1 LDKQNSQNP
10 VKKFISVF
18 QYSGVALEIVWSTSA
33 KLTIAMALTT
43 LFAGVLP
50 AAIASVGGLF
60 VDVVSNAFQDDG
72 SNTAQLRSD
81 ALYYVFLEAGLVV
94 LMTGAQR
101 INTVCQ
107 SILRVLLGNKINVM
121 ILEKALTLELAHFE
135 DAEYYDKLV
144 RARREAS
151 SRPLSLVIKTFDL
164 FRDIIALITI
174 GIWLFQFSP
183 YAVLLLAVAGVP
195 AFIAEA
201 KFSGEAFRIHRRRSA
216 ERRMQIYLEMVL
228 TREDGVKEVKL
239 LQLGKMFLQR
249 YVDIF
254 LNIYK
259 EDRSLVLR
267 RGIWGY
273 ILGLIASAAFYFAYG
288 WVGFAAIAGAITIG
302 QMTMYIAQFR
312 LGQNSVTNSLT
323 SINGMYE
330 DNLYLSN
337 LTEFLS
343 HKVPEQTGEGIAG
356 PNPDDGIRFENVSFS
371 YPGAQTPA
379 LKNINLHI
387 TPGESL
393 AIVGENGSGK
403 TTLIKLLTRL
413 YTPTEGRILVD
424 GLDLQEWDTNAIREK
439 IGVIFQDFARY
450 QLIVGENIGIGDVDN
465 IEDGNQIEEAA
476 RKGMADEF
484 VRDLPLDYQTQL
496 GTWFKDGK
504 ELSGGQWQKIALSRA
519 FMRSKADILILDEPT
534 AAIDARAEAEIF
546 EHFNDLTDNR
556 ISIIISL
563 GTWFKDGKELSGGQ
577 WQKIALSRAFMR
589 SKADILILD
598 EPTAAID
605 ARAEAEIFEHFNDL
619 TDNRISIIISHR
631 FSTVR
636 RADHIIVLEKAEVLE
651 QGSHQQ
657 LLEMDGQY
665 ATLFNLQAKGYQ

>member
-1 LDKQNSQNP
+1 MEKQDPQNP
-10 VKKFISVF
+10 IKKFLSVF
-18 QYSGVALEIVWSTSA
+18 QYSGVALKIVWSTSA

-43 LFAGVLP
+43 LVSGFLP
-50 AAIASVGGLF
+50 ALIASVGGLF

-72 SNTAQLRSD
+72 SNAEQLRSD

-101 INTVCQ
+101 ISTVCQ

-164 FRDIIALITI
+164 FRDVIALTTI

-183 YAVLLLAVAGVP
+183 YAVLLLGLAGVP
-195 AFIAEA
+195 AFLAEA

-239 LQLGKMFLQR
+239 LQLGRLFLER

-254 LNIYK
+254 RNIYK

-267 RGIWGY
+267 RGFWGY
-273 ILGLIASAAFYFAYG
+273 ILGLFASAAFYFAYG

-337 LTEFLS
+337 LTEFLE
-343 HKVPEQTGEGIAG
+343 HKVPEHTGDKTQG
-356 PNPDDGIRFENVSFS
+356 PDPADGIRFENVSFS

-379 LKNINLHI
+379 LNCVNLHI
-387 TPGESL
+387 IPGESL

-413 YTPTEGRILVD
+413 YAPTEGRILVD
-424 GLDLQEWDTNAIREK
+424 GLDLQEWDLDTIREK
-439 IGVIFQDFARY
+439 VGVIFQDFARY
-450 QLIVGENIGIGDVDN
+450 QLIVGENIGIGDVDS
-465 IEDGNQIEEAA
+465 ISEDDQISEAA
-476 RKGMADEF
+476 RKGMAEAF
-484 VRDLPLDYQTQL
+484 VKDLPHKYQTQL
-496 GTWFKDGK
+496 GTWFKDGQ

-546 EHFNDLTDNR
+546 AHF
-556 ISIIISL
+556 
-563 GTWFKDGKELSGGQ
+563 G
-577 WQKIALSRAFMR
+577 
-589 SKADILILD
+589 
-598 EPTAAID
+598 
-605 ARAEAEIFEHFNDL
+605 DL

-636 RADHIIVLEKAEVLE
+636 MANHIIVLEKAEIME

-657 LLEMDGQY
+657 LLDLDGQY

>member
-1 LDKQNSQNP
+1 M
-10 VKKFISVF
+10 F
-18 QYSGVALEIVWSTSA
+18 QYSRLAIEIVWSTSA
-33 KLTIAMALTT
+33 ALTLVMAFTT
-43 LFAGVLP
+43 LVSGVLP
-50 AAIASVGGLF
+50 AAIASVGGFF
-60 VDVVSNAFQDDG
+60 VDAVASAIQETGELQEQARADVLF
-72 SNTAQLRSD
+72 
-81 ALYYVFLEAGLVV
+81 YVLLEAGLVV
-94 LMTGAQR
+94 IMTGAQKL
-101 INTVCQ
+101 NTVCQ

-183 YAVLLLAVAGVP
+183 YAVLLLGLAGIP
-195 AFIAEA
+195 AFVAEA

-239 LQLGKMFLQR
+239 LRLGKLFLQR
-249 YVDIF
+249 YIDIF
-254 LNIYK
+254 RNIYK
-259 EDRSLVLR
+259 EDRNLVLR
-267 RGIWGY
+267 RGFWGY
-273 ILGLIASAAFYFAYG
+273 VLGLLASAAFYFAYG

-312 LGQNSVTNSLT
+312 LGQNAVTNSLT
-323 SINGMYE
+323 SVNGMYE

-337 LTEFLS
+337 LSEYLE
-343 HKVPEQTGEGIAG
+343 HKVPEQTGSQTAG
-356 PNPDDGIRFENVSFS
+356 PQPDDGIRFENVSFF
-371 YPGAQTPA
+371 YPGSKTPA
-379 LKNINLHI
+379 LHQVNLHI
-387 TPGESL
+387 RPGESL

-413 YTPTEGRILVD
+413 YTPSEGRILLE
-424 GLDLQEWDTNAIREK
+424 GLDLREWDIQTLRNK

-450 QLIVGENIGIGDVDN
+450 QLLVGENIGIGDV
-465 IEDGNQIEEAA
+465 EDLKEVDRVEEAA

-484 VRDLPLDYQTQL
+484 VRDLPEAYETQL

-519 FMRSKADILILDEPT
+519 FMRNKADILILDEPT

-546 EHFNDLTDNR
+546 SHFRDLTAN
-556 ISIIISL
+556 
-563 GTWFKDGKELSGGQ
+563 K
-577 WQKIALSRAFMR
+577 
-589 SKADILILD
+589 
-598 EPTAAID
+598 
-605 ARAEAEIFEHFNDL
+605 
-619 TDNRISIIISHR
+619 ISIIISHR

-636 RADHIIVLEKAEVLE
+636 MADHIIVLEKAEIQE
-651 QGSHQQ
+651 EGSHQE
-657 LLEMDGQY
+657 LLDNEGQY
-665 ATLFNLQAKGYQ
+665 ATLFRLQAQGYL

>member
-1 LDKQNSQNP
+1 MSTPEEPNS
-10 VKKFISVF
+10 VSKFLSVF
-18 QYSGVALEIVWSTSA
+18 QYSKVAIEIVWSTSA
-33 KLTIAMALTT
+33 SLTLLMASATIVS
-43 LFAGVLP
+43 GVLP
-50 AAIASVGGLF
+50 GLIASVGGLF
-60 VDVVSNAFQDDG
+60 VDAVASALQETG
-72 SNTAQLRSD
+72 SAAEQARADVLF
-81 ALYYVFLEAGLVV
+81 YVLVEAGLVV
-94 LMTGAQR
+94 LMTGAQK

-164 FRDIIALITI
+164 VRDLILLLTI
-174 GIWLFQFSP
+174 GVWLFQFSP
-183 YAVLLLAVAGVP
+183 YAVLLLGLAGIP
-195 AFIAEA
+195 AFVAEA

-239 LQLGKMFLQR
+239 LQLGKLFLQR

-254 LNIYK
+254 RNIYR
-259 EDRSLVLR
+259 EDRNLVLR
-267 RGIWGY
+267 RGFWGY
-273 ILGLIASAAFYFAYG
+273 VLGLLASAAFYFAYG

-312 LGQNSVTNSLT
+312 LGQNAVTNSLT
-323 SINGMYE
+323 AINGMYE

-337 LTEFLS
+337 LTEYLE
-343 HKVPEQTGEGIAG
+343 HKVPEQTGQATQG
-356 PNPDDGIRFENVSFS
+356 PHPEEGIRFEHVSFT
-371 YPGAQTPA
+371 YPGGNSPA
-379 LKNINLHI
+379 LNDVTLHI
-387 TPGESL
+387 RPGESL

-413 YTPTEGRILVD
+413 YKPTAGTIYLE
-424 GLDLQEWDTNAIREK
+424 GLDLNDWDINTLRRK

-450 QLIVGENIGIGDVDN
+450 QLLVGENIGIGDVEELEEADR
-465 IEDGNQIEEAA
+465 IEEAA
-476 RKGMADEF
+476 RKGMAEEF
-484 VRDLPLDYQTQL
+484 VKDLPEAYETQL

-519 FMRSKADILILDEPT
+519 FMRNKADVLILDEPT

-546 EHFNDLTDNR
+546 SHFRDLTAN
-556 ISIIISL
+556 
-563 GTWFKDGKELSGGQ
+563 K
-577 WQKIALSRAFMR
+577 
-589 SKADILILD
+589 
-598 EPTAAID
+598 
-605 ARAEAEIFEHFNDL
+605 
-619 TDNRISIIISHR
+619 ISIIISHR

-636 RADHIIVLEKAEVLE
+636 MADHIIVLEKAAIQEE
-651 QGSHQQ
+651 GSHQQ
-657 LLEMDGQY
+657 LLANEGQY
-665 ATLFNLQAKGYQ
+665 ATLFKLQAQGYQ

>member
-1 LDKQNSQNP
+1 MEKQDSQSSI
-10 VKKFISVF
+10 KKFISVF

-33 KLTIAMALTT
+33 KLTIVMALTT
-43 LFAGVLP
+43 LVSGVLP

-60 VDVVSNAFQDDG
+60 VDVVSAAFQDNGAD
-72 SNTAQLRSD
+72 AEQLRSD
-81 ALYYVFLEAGLVV
+81 ALYYVLLEAGLVV

-101 INTVCQ
+101 LNTVCQ

-135 DAEYYDKLV
+135 DSEYYDKLV

-151 SRPLSLVIKTFDL
+151 SRPLSFVIKTFDL
-164 FRDIIALITI
+164 FRDVINLIAI

-183 YAVLLLAVAGVP
+183 YAVLLLGLAGVP
-195 AFIAEA
+195 AFLAEA

-249 YVDIF
+249 YIDIF

-267 RGIWGY
+267 RGFWGY

-288 WVGFAAIAGAITIG
+288 WVGFAAIAGTITIG

-337 LTEFLS
+337 LTEYLT
-343 HKVPEQTGEGIAG
+343 HKVPEQTGDRTVG
-356 PNPDDGIRFENVSFS
+356 PDPGDGIRFENVSFY

-379 LKNINLHI
+379 LHNINLHI

-413 YTPTEGRILVD
+413 YAPTEGRILID
-424 GLDLQEWDTNAIREK
+424 GLDLQQWDTNTVREK
-439 IGVIFQDFARY
+439 VGVIFQDFARY
-450 QLIVGENIGIGDVDN
+450 QLNVGENIGIGDVEN
-465 IEDGNQIEEAA
+465 IAEDDQISEAA
-476 RKGMADEF
+476 RKGMAEEF
-484 VRDLPLDYQTQL
+484 VKDLPEKYKTQL

-546 EHFNDLTDNR
+546 EHF
-556 ISIIISL
+556 
-563 GTWFKDGKELSGGQ
+563 GE
-577 WQKIALSRAFMR
+577 
-589 SKADILILD
+589 
-598 EPTAAID
+598 
-605 ARAEAEIFEHFNDL
+605 L

-636 RADHIIVLEKAEVLE
+636 MADHIIVLEKAEIIE
-651 QGSHQQ
+651 QGSHQE
-657 LLEMDGQY
+657 LLELNGQY

>member
-1 LDKQNSQNP
+1 M
-10 VKKFISVF
+10 
-18 QYSGVALEIVWSTSA
+18 EIVWSTSA
-33 KLTIAMALTT
+33 TLTLVMAATT
-43 LFAGVLP
+43 LVSGVLP

-60 VDVVSNAFQDDG
+60 VDAVASAIQSTGD
-72 SNTAQLRSD
+72 AAEAARSD
-81 ALYYVFLEAGLVV
+81 VLFYVLVEAGLVV
-94 LMTGAQR
+94 IMTGAQKL
-101 INTVCQ
+101 NTVCQ

-164 FRDIIALITI
+164 ARDVVALLTI
-174 GIWLFQFSP
+174 GIWLYQFSP
-183 YAVLLLAVAGVP
+183 YAVLLLGLAGIP
-195 AFIAEA
+195 AFLAEA

-216 ERRMQIYLEMVL
+216 ERRVQIYLEMVL

-239 LQLGKMFLQR
+239 LQLGKLFLQR

-254 LNIYK
+254 RKIYK
-259 EDRSLVLR
+259 EDRNLVLR
-267 RGIWGY
+267 RGFWGY
-273 ILGLIASAAFYFAYG
+273 VLGLLASAAFYFAYG

-312 LGQNSVTNSLT
+312 LGQNAVTNSLT
-323 SINGMYE
+323 AVNGMYE

-337 LTEFLS
+337 LTEYLN
-343 HKVPEQTGEGIAG
+343 HKVPETTGNKTAG
-356 PNPDDGIRFENVSFS
+356 PDPSDGIRIENVSFF
-371 YPGAQTPA
+371 YPGSNIPA
-379 LKNINLHI
+379 LNKVNLHI
-387 TPGESL
+387 RPGESL

-413 YTPTEGRILVD
+413 YQPSEGTIYLE
-424 GLDLQEWDTNAIREK
+424 GLDLKDWDIDTLRKK

-450 QLIVGENIGIGDVDN
+450 QLLVGENIGIGDVD
-465 IEDGNQIEEAA
+465 ELEQDELIEEAA
-476 RKGMADEF
+476 EKGMADEF
-484 VRDLPLDYQTQL
+484 VKDLPQGYKTQL

-546 EHFNDLTDNR
+546 SHFRDLTAN
-556 ISIIISL
+556 
-563 GTWFKDGKELSGGQ
+563 K
-577 WQKIALSRAFMR
+577 
-589 SKADILILD
+589 
-598 EPTAAID
+598 
-605 ARAEAEIFEHFNDL
+605 
-619 TDNRISIIISHR
+619 ISIIISHR

-636 RADHIIVLEKAEVLE
+636 MADHIIVLEKAEILE
-651 QGSHQQ
+651 EGSHEE
-657 LLEMDGQY
+657 LLASDGQY
-665 ATLFNLQAKGYQ
+665 ATLFNLQAQGYQ